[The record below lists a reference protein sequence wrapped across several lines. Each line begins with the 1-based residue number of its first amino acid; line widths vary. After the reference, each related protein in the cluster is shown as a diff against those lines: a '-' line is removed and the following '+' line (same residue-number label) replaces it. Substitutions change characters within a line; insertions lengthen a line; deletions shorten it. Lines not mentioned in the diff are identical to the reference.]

1 VANDIDLNGAEP
13 VVKTTGWYTPIRF
26 NASATVLA
34 DGQVFV
40 SGGGLKNNDSSSHI
54 LANRLAEIWNPQTGR
69 WNSAGVAHKDR
80 LYHSVALLMQDAT
93 VLTGAGGA
101 GYSKASNNL
110 NAEVYYPPYLFKRD
124 GSGQFAERPKIDQ
137 APTVVKWGAAFEVH
151 VQGTGI
157 SKVNLVQMG
166 SSTHAQVYDQRFM
179 GLNYTSK
186 PDGTLSI
193 TGPAS
198 RNIAPPG
205 YYYLFVF
212 DSAGVPSVGKVIRLD
227 A

>member
-1 VANDIDLNGAEP
+1 
-13 VVKTTGWYTPIRF
+13 
-26 NASATVLA
+26 VLA

-40 SGGGLKNNDSSSHI
+40 TGGGLKNNDASSHI
-54 LANRLAEIWNPQTGR
+54 LANRLAEIWDPKTGH
-69 WNSAGVAHKDR
+69 WNSAAVAHKDR

-110 NAEVYYPPYLFKRD
+110 DVEVYYPPYLFKRD
-124 GSGQFAERPKIDQ
+124 GSGQFAARPTIDQ
-137 APTVVKWGAAFEVH
+137 APTVVKWGQSFDVH
-151 VQGTGI
+151 VQGTDA
-157 SKVNLVQMG
+157 SKVSLVQMG
-166 SSTHAQVYDQRFM
+166 SATHGQVYDQRF
-179 GLNYTSK
+179 LDLAYARK

-193 TGPAS
+193 TSPVS

-212 DSAGVPSVGKVIRLD
+212 DSAGVPSIGKVIRLD